1 MDRDPGEPGSRFLRD
16 PNSKNKKRDTKN
28 MDFPCPIGPIRSMGP
43 YTPVT
48 RVYLGLDSQALFLS
62 IAYSEGK

>member
-1 MDRDPGEPGSRFLRD
+1 
-16 PNSKNKKRDTKN
+16 
-28 MDFPCPIGPIRSMGP
+28 MGP